1 MAQVR
6 EFRQKRLARAVQ
18 LLGDPEDRLRTLYWI
33 KDKQANAVK
42 FPPNWTQ
49 ENFLSEMWYLNL
61 ILKARQLGF
70 TTLIVLFMLDACLFC
85 PNIQAGI
92 IADTDD
98 KAKEIFR
105 DKVRFA
111 YDHLP
116 PGLRA
121 ARETVIESM
130 HMLEF
135 DNGSSIAVGT
145 SMRGT
150 TKQYLLVTELGKIA
164 AESPAKAEEIRT
176 GSFNTVHAGQFLFV
190 ESTAKG
196 REGLFFELC
205 EIARLD
211 QVEKRELTQLTFKF
225 HFYPWYLDESYV
237 LPTEIAKKIKFSK
250 TDHDYFAKVEKQM
263 GVELSQEQKAWY
275 IEKRRTQK
283 DEMKAEFPSTPDEPF
298 EVSGEGRIYRR
309 EMMKMREEGRI
320 LDRIPVVP
328 NIPVNTF
335 WDLGGAGHG
344 GDMMAIWFHQR
355 VGPENRL
362 IRYYEN
368 SGFGLEHYINEIRSH
383 GYLLGKFY
391 LPHDGAHKRLTPGMQ
406 GKSVEEML
414 NDMGIRDTE
423 VVPIVENK
431 WHDGIGQTRSFLA
444 TCFID
449 NTNCGGT
456 DEKATNP
463 GIKRLDGY
471 KKLWNEKLAC
481 WTDHPAHDDA
491 SHGADALETGARGFE
506 PPRTTPGRRGD
517 GTKRKRRNFKTV

>member
-1 MAQVR
+1 MAQGH
-6 EFRQKRLARAVQ
+6 EFRQRRLSLAVRA
-18 LLGDPEDRLRTLYWI
+18 LTDPEDRLRTLYWI
-33 KDKQANAVK
+33 KNKEGTAIQ
-42 FPPNWTQ
+42 FTPNWTQ
-49 ENFLSEMWYLNL
+49 ENFLGEMWYLNI

-116 PGLRA
+116 PGLRS
-121 ARETVIESM
+121 ARETVVEST

-196 REGLFFELC
+196 REGLFHELC
-205 EIARLD
+205 EIAQQD
-211 QVEKRELTQLTFKF
+211 KAEKRLLTQLTFKF
-225 HFYPWYLDESYV
+225 HFYPWYLDESYA
-237 LPTEIAKKIKFSK
+237 LPHEVARTIKRTK
-250 TDHDYFAKVEKQM
+250 EQRAYFAKVEEDM
-263 GVELSQEQKAWY
+263 EVELTHEQKAWY
-275 IEKRRTQK
+275 VEKARTQGE
-283 DEMKAEFPSTPDEPF
+283 EMKAEFPSTPQEAF
-298 EVSGEGRIYRR
+298 EVSGEGRIYKR
-309 EMMKMREEGRI
+309 EMFKLREEGRL

-335 WDLGGAGHG
+335 WDIGGAGLG
-344 GDMMAIWFHQR
+344 GDFMAIWFHQR

-368 SGFGLEHYINEIRSH
+368 MGFGLEHYITEIRAH
-383 GYLLGKFY
+383 RYLLGKFY
-391 LPHDGAHKRLTPGMQ
+391 LPHDAAHKRLTPKMQ

-414 NDMGIRDTE
+414 NEMGILDTE

-431 WHDGIGQTRSFLA
+431 WHDGIGSTRAFLA
-444 TCFID
+444 TCLID
-449 NTNCGGT
+449 KTNCDGGM
-456 DEKATNP
+456 
-463 GIKRLDGY
+463 KRLDGY
-471 KKLWNEKLAC
+471 KKEWNEKLAC
-481 WTDHPAHDDA
+481 WRDHPAHDDN

-506 PPRTTPGRRGD
+506 PPRTTP
-517 GTKRKRRNFKTV
+517 RRNEERDYAIGSSKRSRRRNYKTV